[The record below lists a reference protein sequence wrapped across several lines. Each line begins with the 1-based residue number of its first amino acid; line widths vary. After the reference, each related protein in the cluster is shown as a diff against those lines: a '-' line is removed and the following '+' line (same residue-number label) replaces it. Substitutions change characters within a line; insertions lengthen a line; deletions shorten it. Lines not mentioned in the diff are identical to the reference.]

1 MGTNKN
7 DSAELYFRKLQNA
20 HLNHDFQ
27 ANKGMLSLYRNKNNN
42 DSISKYVALYEK
54 SVDDLLIENQADAV
68 AQAAAYNKY
77 SRLQKE
83 SEEMAVKAEKSKWM
97 SRLWFVL
104 FILIIAVSTYLFV
117 LYKKKQ
123 KEEIEKLG
131 VSYTNL
137 MSKYRQVCIEVE
149 SLKTDKDEALRD
161 KEKEMAQVKSQ
172 LDGMKKLYDALSP
185 DMRKVV
191 MAKSDIVKKFK
202 EMAVPHTPPMLP
214 CQKDWKLLMETMD
227 YTNPSLYGRI
237 IFSQDLNQQERHAC
251 LLTMLHFSPGEIA
264 VLLDTSKQRVSN
276 IKASANY
283 KLFGS
288 KDAKTLLAN
297 LENMQSVDG

>member
-1 MGTNKN
+1 MGNYGYL
-7 DSAELYFRKLQNA
+7 SAKPHAVTRVDNID
-20 HLNHDFQ
+20 HLIASTSQ
-27 ANKGMLSLYRNKNNN
+27 Q
-42 DSISKYVALYEK
+42 V
-54 SVDDLLIENQADAV
+54 
-68 AQAAAYNKY
+68 AYNKY

-137 MSKYRQVCIEVE
+137 MSKYRQVCNEVE

-172 LDGMKKLYDALSP
+172 LDGTKKLYDALSP
-185 DMRKVV
+185 DL
-191 MAKSDIVKKFK
+191 KK
-202 EMAVPHTPPMLP
+202 LP
-214 CQKDWKLLMETMD
+214 L
-227 YTNPSLYGRI
+227 
-237 IFSQDLNQQERHAC
+237 
-251 LLTMLHFSPGEIA
+251 EIM
-264 VLLDTSKQRVSN
+264 
-276 IKASANY
+276 NY
-283 KLFGS
+283 
-288 KDAKTLLAN
+288 
-297 LENMQSVDG
+297 

>member
-1 MGTNKN
+1 MGNYAYLGAQPHAVTRVDNTG
-7 DSAELYFRKLQNA
+7 
-20 HLNHDFQ
+20 HLIASTSQ
-27 ANKGMLSLYRNKNNN
+27 Q
-42 DSISKYVALYEK
+42 V
-54 SVDDLLIENQADAV
+54 
-68 AQAAAYNKY
+68 AYNKY

-137 MSKYRQVCIEVE
+137 MSKYRQVCNEVE

-172 LDGMKKLYDALSP
+172 LDGTKKLYDALSP
-185 DMRKVV
+185 DL
-191 MAKSDIVKKFK
+191 KKYNS
-202 EMAVPHTPPMLP
+202 P
-214 CQKDWKLLMETMD
+214 
-227 YTNPSLYGRI
+227 
-237 IFSQDLNQQERHAC
+237 
-251 LLTMLHFSPGEIA
+251 HFS
-264 VLLDTSKQRVSN
+264 
-276 IKASANY
+276 AS
-283 KLFGS
+283 
-288 KDAKTLLAN
+288 T
-297 LENMQSVDG
+297 

>member
-1 MGTNKN
+1 MNMGNYGYL
-7 DSAELYFRKLQNA
+7 SAKPHAVTRVDNTD
-20 HLNHDFQ
+20 HLIASTSQ
-27 ANKGMLSLYRNKNNN
+27 Q
-42 DSISKYVALYEK
+42 V
-54 SVDDLLIENQADAV
+54 
-68 AQAAAYNKY
+68 AYNKY

-137 MSKYRQVCIEVE
+137 MSKYRQVCNEVE

-172 LDGMKKLYDALSP
+172 LDGTKKLYDALSP
-185 DMRKVV
+185 DL
-191 MAKSDIVKKFK
+191 KK
-202 EMAVPHTPPMLP
+202 LP
-214 CQKDWKLLMETMD
+214 L
-227 YTNPSLYGRI
+227 
-237 IFSQDLNQQERHAC
+237 
-251 LLTMLHFSPGEIA
+251 EIM
-264 VLLDTSKQRVSN
+264 
-276 IKASANY
+276 NY
-283 KLFGS
+283 
-288 KDAKTLLAN
+288 
-297 LENMQSVDG
+297 

>member
-1 MGTNKN
+1 MTGNLVNAETHSYNSRERVVWSFKTGNTVTDAITYGDDGNILSRTGMGNYAYLGAQPHAVTRVDNTG
-7 DSAELYFRKLQNA
+7 
-20 HLNHDFQ
+20 HLIASTSQ
-27 ANKGMLSLYRNKNNN
+27 Q
-42 DSISKYVALYEK
+42 V
-54 SVDDLLIENQADAV
+54 
-68 AQAAAYNKY
+68 AYNKY

-137 MSKYRQVCIEVE
+137 MSKYRQVCNEVE

-172 LDGMKKLYDALSP
+172 LDGTKKLYDALSP
-185 DMRKVV
+185 DL
-191 MAKSDIVKKFK
+191 KK
-202 EMAVPHTPPMLP
+202 LP
-214 CQKDWKLLMETMD
+214 L
-227 YTNPSLYGRI
+227 
-237 IFSQDLNQQERHAC
+237 
-251 LLTMLHFSPGEIA
+251 EIM
-264 VLLDTSKQRVSN
+264 
-276 IKASANY
+276 NY
-283 KLFGS
+283 
-288 KDAKTLLAN
+288 
-297 LENMQSVDG
+297 